1 MRDGVPSCG
10 TIEAG
15 PRAGPRV
22 GSRRARAAS
31 TSAGDRG
38 RRRRMR
44 RSVPRPSSRLRP
56 PRPVTCRIVMPRRR
70 ASSVV
75 SVKVRSA
82 EAIMSREKRAEM
94 CARSMRCRARSPHAP
109 PRRAVKS
116 SQRTTGL
123 RAPKAR
129 RVVGRERTV
138 AVMGASFREGSA
150 RLPDASEARCLFGS
164 LALAVRVRVRPDRSA
179 TGPVGPVCNR
189 TGRTRS
195 ATGLAGSVP
204 PTRGRASRANPGRIS
219 PARSGSIW
227 FGELGAGRMVP
238 GGAAPDWGSR
248 AGIVRLASGSV
259 MRDSSRQSDF
269 RRLLLSNRDMMV
281 RRGHHTAGPRG
292 ARDAPAG
299 TARDRA
305 RCEGA
310 IARRPT
316 ADPRPTSAPR
326 GQSRPVSESVAKA
339 PIEPERRKRN
349 VDIPRFF
356 SRPIP
361 PWSAFATDSDRSSP

>member
-1 MRDGVPSCG
+1 
-10 TIEAG
+10 
-15 PRAGPRV
+15 
-22 GSRRARAAS
+22 
-31 TSAGDRG
+31 
-38 RRRRMR
+38 
-44 RSVPRPSSRLRP
+44 
-56 PRPVTCRIVMPRRR
+56 
-70 ASSVV
+70 
-75 SVKVRSA
+75 
-82 EAIMSREKRAEM
+82 MSREKRAEM

-164 LALAVRVRVRPDRSA
+164 LALAVRVRVRPD
-179 TGPVGPVCNR
+179 
-189 TGRTRS
+189 RS

-292 ARDAPAG
+292 ARDAPSG
-299 TARDRA
+299 TACGRA
-305 RCEGA
+305 RRRGV
-310 IARRPT
+310 IARRSTSDRRPPREAGPGRCPNLLQRPGSHWT
-316 ADPRPTSAPR
+316 GRKRSLIFRGFFRERWRLAAPLQQIWTDRRPDQSHAPHAPHSVGGSGRVVVGVGPRPFAAHRGRSAAPP
-326 GQSRPVSESVAKA
+326 GSRLWRSGRIVRVSPS
-339 PIEPERRKRN
+339 N
-349 VDIPRFF
+349 VLEDFRMIARL
-356 SRPIP
+356 
-361 PWSAFATDSDRSSP
+361 

>member
-1 MRDGVPSCG
+1 
-10 TIEAG
+10 
-15 PRAGPRV
+15 
-22 GSRRARAAS
+22 
-31 TSAGDRG
+31 
-38 RRRRMR
+38 
-44 RSVPRPSSRLRP
+44 
-56 PRPVTCRIVMPRRR
+56 
-70 ASSVV
+70 
-75 SVKVRSA
+75 
-82 EAIMSREKRAEM
+82 MSREKRAEM

-269 RRLLLSNRDMMV
+269 RRPLLSNRDMMV

-292 ARDAPAG
+292 ARDAPSG
-299 TARDRA
+299 TVCGRA
-305 RCEGA
+305 RCRGV
-310 IARRPT
+310 IARR
-316 ADPRPTSAPR
+316 SM
-326 GQSRPVSESVAKA
+326 
-339 PIEPERRKRN
+339 
-349 VDIPRFF
+349 
-356 SRPIP
+356 
-361 PWSAFATDSDRSSP
+361 SDRRPPREAGPGRCPNLLQSPRSSRSAGKETLIFRASSRGRSRRGVPLQQIWTGRRSDQSHAPHASH